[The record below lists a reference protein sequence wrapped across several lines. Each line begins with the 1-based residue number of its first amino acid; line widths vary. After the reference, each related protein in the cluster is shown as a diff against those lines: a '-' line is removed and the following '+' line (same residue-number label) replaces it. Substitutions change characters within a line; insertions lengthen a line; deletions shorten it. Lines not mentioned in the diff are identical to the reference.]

1 MAKISRTES
10 NLFTMPRGAYL
21 RNQSYVYVNTT
32 NKYVPPSAKKE
43 KGGRGYT
50 GHDSVCIGV
59 IQDPDKPEIRK
70 FYANAKYRELFLSEE
85 LPDPPKFADSLS
97 VGLHCWIREASIQS
111 GLAEDLTG
119 AFGEDAASLILDLCA
134 YMLSRESAVM
144 QHVPSWSRDHVLFS
158 EDKPDDSFL
167 GRFLKSSLSIPKIAL
182 FREKWAVRN
191 IGDGKV
197 YLCYDSTNVNSQA
210 DGVFI
215 VQKGHAK
222 DDPSLYQVN
231 TDYVVRQSDG
241 LPLTYLH
248 SPGSVTDIAQAQ
260 EMIRFMD
267 RMKKSSGIEN
277 ISLCLICDRG
287 YISGKNLRHMDQS
300 GIGYILMLRTNFSLY
315 EHLADSVIDEIKS
328 YKHELVSD
336 DGDERYGMT
345 RECTLYEGGPVC
357 YAQIMWSNER
367 YLSRRGE
374 VASQLKAEREK
385 LEAFISASEGK
396 SFLPKALEWIPSYFN
411 LQTKP
416 GIPVTE
422 ERKKR
427 GRGKGT
433 KTVTLDTLQVIGY
446 EDDEAA
452 INRLYQK
459 AGIVILI
466 TSDSLTAQETLMAYS
481 KRDCVEKTFQALKSH
496 LGMDKIGVTTE
507 EAMHGKGLV
516 WFTASILHALMFART
531 APLRST
537 DRKHYTVPAMIEEL
551 EAIKA
556 DKDLRTNKR
565 SRRYKLTR
573 RQQNILKLWEI
584 DENYIDEEIANL
596 SQ

>member
-1 MAKISRTES
+1 
-10 NLFTMPRGAYL
+10 MPRGSYL
-21 RNQSYVYVNTT
+21 RNKSYVYVNTT
-32 NKYVPPSAKKE
+32 NKYVPSSEKKD
-43 KGGRGYT
+43 GGRGYT
-50 GHDSVCIGV
+50 GHESVCIGV
-59 IQDPDKPEIRK
+59 IQYPDKPEIKK
-70 FYANAKYRELFLSEE
+70 FYANARYHELFLSEE
-85 LPDPPKFADSLS
+85 LPDPPMFADSLS
-97 VGLHCWIREASIQS
+97 AGLHCWIAKASTQC
-111 GLAEDLTG
+111 GLVEDLAVT
-119 AFGEDAASLILDLCA
+119 FGEDATAIILDLCS

-144 QHVPSWSRDHVLFS
+144 QHVPSWARDHVLFS
-158 EDKPDDSFL
+158 EEVPDDTYL

-191 IGDGKV
+191 IGDGKI

-260 EMIRFMD
+260 EMIRFLD
-267 RMKKSSGIEN
+267 GLKKSAGVESV
-277 ISLCLICDRG
+277 SLCLICDRG
-287 YISGKNLRHMDQS
+287 YISGKNLRHMDKA
-300 GIGYILMLRTNFSLY
+300 GIGYILMLRTTFGLY
-315 EHLADSVIDEIKS
+315 GQLADSVMDRIKS
-328 YKHELVSD
+328 YKYELRTP
-336 DGDERYGMT
+336 DGDERYGIT
-345 RECTLYEGGPVC
+345 QECTLYEGGPTC

-367 YLSRRGE
+367 YLSRRSE
-374 VASQLKAEREK
+374 AVNTVKAEREK
-385 LEAFISASEGK
+385 LEAFIAASEGK
-396 SFLPKALEWIPSYFN
+396 SFLPKALEWVPPYFK
-411 LQTKP
+411 LVTTP
-416 GIPVTE
+416 GVPITE

-433 KTVTLDTLQVIGY
+433 KTVILETITVTGY

-452 INRLYQK
+452 INRFYQK
-459 AGIVILI
+459 AGIVILV
-466 TSDSLTAQETLMAYS
+466 TSDKLTAQETVEAYS

-507 EAMHGKGLV
+507 DAMHGKGLV
-516 WFTASILHALMFART
+516 WFVASILHALMFSKT
-531 APLRST
+531 VPLRLT

-556 DKDLRTNKR
+556 DKDLKNNNRK
-565 SRRYKLTR
+565 RRYKLTR
-573 RQQNILKLWEI
+573 RQQNILKGWGI
-584 DENYIDEEIANL
+584 DEAYIDEKIADL
-596 SQ
+596 SV

>member
-10 NLFTMPRGAYL
+10 NLFSMPRGSYL
-21 RNQSYVYVNTT
+21 RNKSYVYVNTT
-32 NKYVPPSAKKE
+32 NKYVPSSEKKD
-43 KGGRGYT
+43 GGRGYT
-50 GHDSVCIGV
+50 GHESVCIGV
-59 IQDPDKPEIRK
+59 IQYPDKPEIKK
-70 FYANAKYRELFLSEE
+70 FYANARYHELFLSEE
-85 LPDPPKFADSLS
+85 LPDPPMFADSLS
-97 VGLHCWIREASIQS
+97 TGLHCWIAEASTQC
-111 GLAEDLTG
+111 GLAGDLAVT
-119 AFGEDAASLILDLCA
+119 FGEDTAALILDLCS

-144 QHVPSWSRDHVLFS
+144 QHVPSWARDHVLFS
-158 EDKPDDSFL
+158 EDVPDDTSL
-167 GRFLKSSLSIPKIAL
+167 GRFLKSSISIPKIAL
-182 FREKWAVRN
+182 FREKWAARN
-191 IGDGKV
+191 IGNGNI

-260 EMIRFMD
+260 EMIRFLD
-267 RMKKSSGIEN
+267 GLKRSAGVELV
-277 ISLCLICDRG
+277 SLCLICDRG
-287 YISGKNLRHMDQS
+287 YISGKNLRHMDKA
-300 GIGYILMLRTNFSLY
+300 GIGYILMLRTTFGLY
-315 EHLADSVIDEIKS
+315 GQLADSVIDKIKS
-328 YKHELVSD
+328 YKYELQTP
-336 DGDERYGMT
+336 DGDERYGIT
-345 RECTLYEGGPVC
+345 QECTLYEDGPTC

-374 VASQLKAEREK
+374 AVNTVRVEREK
-385 LEAFISASEGK
+385 LEAFIAASEGK
-396 SFLPKALEWIPSYFN
+396 SFLPNALEWVPPYFK
-411 LQTKP
+411 LVTTP
-416 GIPVTE
+416 GVPITE

-433 KTVTLDTLQVIGY
+433 KTVILETITVTGY

-452 INRLYQK
+452 INKFYQK
-459 AGIVILI
+459 AGIVILV
-466 TSDSLTAQETLMAYS
+466 TSDKLSAQETVEAYS

-507 EAMHGKGLV
+507 DAMHGKGLV
-516 WFTASILHALMFART
+516 WFVASILHALMFSKT
-531 APLRST
+531 APLRLT

-556 DKDLRTNKR
+556 DKDLKNNNRK
-565 SRRYKLTR
+565 RRYKLTK
-573 RQQNILKLWEI
+573 RQQNILKGWGI
-584 DENYIDEEIANL
+584 DEAYIDEKIADL
-596 SQ
+596 SV

>member
-1 MAKISRTES
+1 
-10 NLFTMPRGAYL
+10 MPRGSYL
-21 RNQSYVYVNTT
+21 RNKFYVYVNTS
-32 NKYVPPSAKKE
+32 NKYVPSSEKKD
-43 KGGRGYT
+43 GGRGYT
-50 GHDSVCIGV
+50 GHESVCIGV
-59 IQDPDKPEIRK
+59 IQNPDNPEIRK
-70 FYANAKYRELFLSEE
+70 FYANARYHELFLAEE
-85 LPDPPKFADSLS
+85 LPEPPRFADSLS
-97 VGLHCWIREASIQS
+97 VGLHCWIAEASTQC
-111 GLAEDLTG
+111 GLAEDL
-119 AFGEDAASLILDLCA
+119 AVSFGEGAAALILDLCS

-144 QHVPSWSRDHVLFS
+144 QHVPFWARDHVLFS
-158 EDKPDDSFL
+158 EDVPDDTYL

-267 RMKKSSGIEN
+267 GLKKSAGVESV
-277 ISLCLICDRG
+277 SLCLICDRG
-287 YISGKNLRHMDQS
+287 YISGKNLRHMDKA
-300 GIGYILMLRTNFSLY
+300 GIGYILMLRTTFGLY
-315 EHLADSVIDEIKS
+315 DQLAESVIDRIKS
-328 YKHELVSD
+328 YKYELQTA
-336 DGDERYGMT
+336 DGDERYGIT
-345 RECTLYEGGPVC
+345 HECTLYEDGPTC

-367 YLSRRGE
+367 YLSRRSE
-374 VASQLKAEREK
+374 AINTVRAEREK

-396 SFLPKALEWIPSYFN
+396 SFLPKALEWVPPYFK
-411 LQTKP
+411 LVTTP
-416 GIPVTE
+416 GVPITE

-433 KTVTLDTLQVIGY
+433 KTVILETITVTGY
-446 EDDEAA
+446 EDDETA
-452 INRLYQK
+452 INRFYQK
-459 AGIVILI
+459 AGIVILV
-466 TSDSLTAQETLMAYS
+466 TSDRLTAQETVEAYS

-516 WFTASILHALMFART
+516 WFVASILHALMFSKT
-531 APLRST
+531 APLRLT

-556 DKDLRTNKR
+556 DKDLKNNNRK
-565 SRRYKLTR
+565 RRYKLTR
-573 RQQNILKLWEI
+573 RQQNILKGWGI
-584 DENYIDEEIANL
+584 DEAYIDEKIADL
-596 SQ
+596 SI

>member
-10 NLFTMPRGAYL
+10 NLFTMPRGSYL
-21 RNQSYVYVNTT
+21 RNKSYVYVNTT
-32 NKYVPPSAKKE
+32 NKYVSPSEKKE
-43 KGGRGYT
+43 KGSRGYT

-59 IQDPDKPEIRK
+59 IQDPDKPDNKK
-70 FYANAKYRELFLSEE
+70 FYANARYHELFLSVE
-85 LPDPPKFADSLS
+85 LPDPPRFADSLS
-97 VGLHCWIREASIQS
+97 VGLHCWVKEAAMQS
-111 GLAEDLTG
+111 GLVEDL
-119 AFGEDAASLILDLCA
+119 ACSFGEDAASLILDLCS

-158 EDKPDDSFL
+158 EDIPDDTFL
-167 GRFLKSSLSIPKIAL
+167 GRFLKSSLTIPKIAL

-267 RMKKSSGIEN
+267 RLKKSSGIESV
-277 ISLCLICDRG
+277 SLCLICDRG
-287 YISGKNLRHMDQS
+287 YISGKNLRHMDQA
-300 GIGYILMLRTNFSLY
+300 GIGYILMLRTNFGLY
-315 EHLADSVIDEIKS
+315 EQLADAVIDEIKS
-328 YKHELVSD
+328 YKHELESF
-336 DGDERYGMT
+336 DGDERYGLT
-345 RECTLYEGGPVC
+345 RECTLYEGGPTC

-367 YLSRRGE
+367 YQSRRGE
-374 VASQLKAEREK
+374 VAAKIKAEREK
-385 LEAFISASEGK
+385 LEAFIAANEGK
-396 SFLPKALEWIPSYFN
+396 SFLPEALEWIPPYFA
-411 LQTKP
+411 LVTSL
-416 GIPVTE
+416 GTPVTE

-433 KTVTLDTLQVIGY
+433 KTVMHETCKLNGY

-459 AGIVILI
+459 AGIVILV
-466 TSDSLTAQETLMAYS
+466 TSDQLTAQETLTAYS

-507 EAMHGKGLV
+507 ESMHGKGLV
-516 WFTASILHALMFART
+516 WFAASILHAIMFARIS
-531 APLRST
+531 PLRST

-556 DKDLRTNKR
+556 DKDLKSNKR
-565 SRRYKLTR
+565 NRRYKLTR
-573 RQQNILKLWEI
+573 RQQNILKFWEI
-584 DENYIDEEIANL
+584 DEAYIDEEIASL
-596 SQ
+596 TE

>member
-1 MAKISRTES
+1 
-10 NLFTMPRGAYL
+10 MPRGSYL
-21 RNQSYVYVNTT
+21 RNKSYVYVNTS
-32 NKYVPPSAKKE
+32 NKYVPSSEKKD
-43 KGGRGYT
+43 GGRGYT
-50 GHDSVCIGV
+50 GHESVCIGV
-59 IQDPDKPEIRK
+59 IQNPDNPEIRK
-70 FYANAKYRELFLSEE
+70 FYANARYHELFLAEE
-85 LPDPPKFADSLS
+85 LPDPPRFADSLS
-97 VGLHCWIREASIQS
+97 VGLHCWIAEASTQC
-111 GLAEDLTG
+111 GLAEDL
-119 AFGEDAASLILDLCA
+119 AVSFGEGAAALILDLCS

-144 QHVPSWSRDHVLFS
+144 QHVPFWARDHVLFS
-158 EDKPDDSFL
+158 EDVPDDTYL

-267 RMKKSSGIEN
+267 GLKKSAGVESV
-277 ISLCLICDRG
+277 SLCLICDRG
-287 YISGKNLRHMDQS
+287 YISGKNLRHMDKA
-300 GIGYILMLRTNFSLY
+300 GIGYILMLRTTFGLY
-315 EHLADSVIDEIKS
+315 DQLAESVIDRIKS
-328 YKHELVSD
+328 YKYELQTT
-336 DGDERYGMT
+336 DGDERYGIT
-345 RECTLYEGGPVC
+345 HECTLYEDGPTC

-374 VASQLKAEREK
+374 AANTVRAEREK
-385 LEAFISASEGK
+385 LEAFIAASEGK
-396 SFLPKALEWIPSYFN
+396 SFLPKALEWVPPYFK
-411 LQTKP
+411 LVTTP
-416 GIPVTE
+416 GVPITE

-433 KTVTLDTLQVIGY
+433 KTVILKTITVTGY
-446 EDDEAA
+446 EDDETA
-452 INRLYQK
+452 INRFYQK
-459 AGIVILI
+459 AGIVILV
-466 TSDSLTAQETLMAYS
+466 TSDRLTAQETVEAYS

-516 WFTASILHALMFART
+516 WFVASILHALMFSKT
-531 APLRST
+531 VPLRLT

-556 DKDLRTNKR
+556 DKDLKNNNHK
-565 SRRYKLTR
+565 RRYKLTR
-573 RQQNILKLWEI
+573 RQQNILKGWGI
-584 DENYIDEEIANL
+584 DETYIDEKIADL
-596 SQ
+596 SI

>member
-1 MAKISRTES
+1 
-10 NLFTMPRGAYL
+10 MPRGAYL
-21 RNQSYVYVNTT
+21 RNKSYVYINTT
-32 NKYVPPSAKKE
+32 NKYVSPSEKKE
-43 KGGRGYT
+43 KGSRGYT

-59 IQDPDKPEIRK
+59 IQDPARPDIRR
-70 FYANAKYRELFLSEE
+70 FYANANYRELFLQED
-85 LPDPPKFADSLS
+85 LPDPPRFADSVS
-97 VGLHCWIREASIQS
+97 IGLYCWIKEAAIQS
-111 GLAEDLTG
+111 GLAEDLTV
-119 AFGEDAASLILDLCA
+119 AFGEDAALLILDLCS

-144 QHVPSWSRDHVLFS
+144 QHVPSWSREHVLFS
-158 EDKPDDSFL
+158 EDIPDDSFL
-167 GRFLKSSLSIPKIAL
+167 GRFLKTSLTISKIAL
-182 FREKWAVRN
+182 FRDKWAARN

-210 DGVFI
+210 DGDFI

-231 TDYVVRQSDG
+231 TDYVVRQTDG

-267 RMKKSSGIEN
+267 RLKQSASVEN

-287 YISGKNLRHMDQS
+287 YISGKNLRHMDQAE
-300 GIGYILMLRTNFSLY
+300 IGYILMLRTNFGLY
-315 EHLADSVIDEIKS
+315 EQLADSVIDEIRS
-328 YKHELVSD
+328 YRNELVSD
-336 DGDERYGMT
+336 DGDERYGVT
-345 RECTLYEGGPVC
+345 RECTLYDGGPVC

-374 VASQLKAEREK
+374 AANTVRAEREK
-385 LEAFISASEGK
+385 LEAFIAASEGK
-396 SFLPKALEWIPSYFN
+396 SFLPKALEWVPPYFK
-411 LQTKP
+411 LVTTP
-416 GIPVTE
+416 GVPITE

-433 KTVTLDTLQVIGY
+433 KTVILETITVTGY
-446 EDDEAA
+446 EDDETA
-452 INRLYQK
+452 INRFYQK
-459 AGIVILI
+459 AGIVILV
-466 TSDSLTAQETLMAYS
+466 TSDRLAAQETVEAYS

-516 WFTASILHALMFART
+516 WFVASILHALMFSKT
-531 APLRST
+531 APLRLT

-556 DKDLRTNKR
+556 DKDLKNNNRK
-565 SRRYKLTR
+565 RRYKLTR
-573 RQQNILKLWEI
+573 RQQNILKGWGI
-584 DENYIDEEIANL
+584 DEAYIDEKIADL
-596 SQ
+596 SI

>member
-1 MAKISRTES
+1 
-10 NLFTMPRGAYL
+10 MPRGSYL
-21 RNQSYVYVNTT
+21 RNKSYVYVNTT
-32 NKYVPPSAKKE
+32 NKYVPASKKKK

-50 GHDSVCIGV
+50 GHDCVCIGV
-59 IQDPDKPEIRK
+59 IQDPDKPEVKK
-70 FYANAKYRELFLSEE
+70 FYANDKYRELFLSED
-85 LPDPPKFADSLS
+85 LPDPPKFSDSLS
-97 VGLHCWIREASIQS
+97 VGLHCWIKEAATQS
-111 GLAEDLTG
+111 GLIEDLTSS
-119 AFGEDAASLILDLCA
+119 FGSDATSLILDLCS

-144 QHVPSWSRDHVLFS
+144 QHVPSWSRDHVLFAG
-158 EDKPDDSFL
+158 EKPDDSFL
-167 GRFLKSSLSIPKIAL
+167 GRFLRSNLTITKISL

-191 IGDGKV
+191 IGDGRI

-222 DDPSLYQVN
+222 DDPTLYQVN

-267 RMKKSSGIEN
+267 RLRKSADIEN
-277 ISLCLICDRG
+277 VSLCLICDRG
-287 YISGKNLRHMDQS
+287 YISGKNLRHMDQA
-300 GIGYILMLRTNFSLY
+300 GIGYILMLRTNFGLY
-315 EHLADSVIDEIKS
+315 EQLADSVIDIIKS
-328 YKHELVSD
+328 YKHELETP
-336 DGDERYGMT
+336 DGNERYGMT

-357 YAQIMWSNER
+357 YAQILWSNER

-374 VASQLKAEREK
+374 VARMIKAEREK
-385 LEAFISASEGK
+385 MDAFLATSREK
-396 SFLPKALEWIPSYFN
+396 SFLPEALEWVPPYFK
-411 LQTKP
+411 LKTSP
-416 GIPVTE
+416 GEPITE

-427 GRGKGT
+427 GRGNGT
-433 KTVTLDTLQVIGY
+433 KTVMIETLKVTGY
-446 EDDEAA
+446 EDDEDA
-452 INRLYQK
+452 INMLYQK

-466 TSDSLTAQETLMAYS
+466 TSDKLTAQETLAAYS
-481 KRDCVEKTFQALKSH
+481 KRDCVEKTFRALKSH

-507 EAMHGKGLV
+507 ESIHGKGLV
-516 WFTASILHALMFART
+516 WFVASILHALMFART

-556 DKDLRTNKR
+556 DRDLKTNKR

-573 RQQNILKLWEI
+573 RQQNILKFWKI
-584 DENYIDEEIANL
+584 DEKYIDVEIASL
-596 SQ
+596 TE

>member
-10 NLFTMPRGAYL
+10 NLFVMPRGSYL
-21 RNQSYVYVNTT
+21 RNKSYVYVNTS
-32 NKYVPPSAKKE
+32 NKYVPSSEKKD
-43 KGGRGYT
+43 GGRGYT
-50 GHDSVCIGV
+50 GHESVCIGV
-59 IQDPDKPEIRK
+59 IQNPDNPEIRK
-70 FYANAKYRELFLSEE
+70 FYANARYHELFLSEE
-85 LPDPPKFADSLS
+85 LPEPPKFADSLS
-97 VGLHCWIREASIQS
+97 AGLHCWISEASAQC
-111 GLAEDLTG
+111 GLVEDL
-119 AFGEDAASLILDLCA
+119 AASFGEDAAALILDLCS

-144 QHVPSWSRDHVLFS
+144 QHVPSWARDHVLFS
-158 EDKPDDSFL
+158 EDVPDDTYL

-191 IGDGKV
+191 IGDGKI

-210 DGVFI
+210 NGVFI

-260 EMIRFMD
+260 EMIRFLD
-267 RMKKSSGIEN
+267 GLKKSAGVESV
-277 ISLCLICDRG
+277 SLCLICDRG
-287 YISGKNLRHMDQS
+287 YISGKNLRHMDKA
-300 GIGYILMLRTNFSLY
+300 GIGYILMLRTTFGLY
-315 EHLADSVIDEIKS
+315 GQLADSVIDRIKS
-328 YKHELVSD
+328 YKYELQTP
-336 DGDERYGMT
+336 DGDERYGIT
-345 RECTLYEGGPVC
+345 QECTLYEGGPTC

-374 VASQLKAEREK
+374 AINTVRAEREK
-385 LEAFISASEGK
+385 LDAFIAASEGK
-396 SFLPKALEWIPSYFN
+396 SFLPKALEWVPPYFK
-411 LQTKP
+411 LVTTP
-416 GIPVTE
+416 GVPITE

-433 KTVTLDTLQVIGY
+433 KTVILETITVTGY

-452 INRLYQK
+452 INRFYQK
-459 AGIVILI
+459 AGIVILV
-466 TSDSLTAQETLMAYS
+466 TSDKLTAQETVEAYS

-507 EAMHGKGLV
+507 DAMHGKGLV
-516 WFTASILHALMFART
+516 WFVASILHALMFSKT
-531 APLRST
+531 AALRLT

-556 DKDLRTNKR
+556 DKDLNNNSRK
-565 SRRYKLTR
+565 RRYKLTR
-573 RQQNILKLWEI
+573 RQQNILKGWGI
-584 DENYIDEEIANL
+584 DEAYIDEKIADL
-596 SQ
+596 SV

>member
-1 MAKISRTES
+1 
-10 NLFTMPRGAYL
+10 MPRGAYL

-85 LPDPPKFADSLS
+85 LPDPPRFADSLS

-167 GRFLKSSLSIPKIAL
+167 GRFLKNSLSIPKIAL

-396 SFLPKALEWIPSYFN
+396 SFLPKALEWIPSYFK

-427 GRGKGT
+427 GRSKGT

-516 WFTASILHALMFART
+516 WFVASILHALMFART

>member
-10 NLFTMPRGAYL
+10 NLFVMPRGSYL
-21 RNQSYVYVNTT
+21 RNKSYVYVNTS
-32 NKYVPPSAKKE
+32 NKYVPSSEKKD
-43 KGGRGYT
+43 GGRGYT
-50 GHDSVCIGV
+50 GHESVCIGV
-59 IQDPDKPEIRK
+59 IQNPDNPEIRK
-70 FYANAKYRELFLSEE
+70 FYANARYHELFLSEE
-85 LPDPPKFADSLS
+85 LPEPPKFADSLS
-97 VGLHCWIREASIQS
+97 AGLHCWISEASVQC
-111 GLAEDLTG
+111 GLVEDL
-119 AFGEDAASLILDLCA
+119 AASFGEDAAALILDLCS

-144 QHVPSWSRDHVLFS
+144 QHVPSWARDHVLFS
-158 EDKPDDSFL
+158 EDVPDDTYL

-191 IGDGKV
+191 IGDGKI

-222 DDPSLYQVN
+222 DDPSLFQVN

-267 RMKKSSGIEN
+267 ELKKSAGVESV
-277 ISLCLICDRG
+277 SLCLICDRG
-287 YISGKNLRHMDQS
+287 YISGKNLRHMDKA
-300 GIGYILMLRTNFSLY
+300 GIGYILMLRTTFGLY
-315 EHLADSVIDEIKS
+315 GQLADSVIDRIKS
-328 YKHELVSD
+328 YKYELQTP
-336 DGDERYGMT
+336 DGDERYGIT
-345 RECTLYEGGPVC
+345 QECILYEGGPTC

-374 VASQLKAEREK
+374 AINTVRAEREK
-385 LEAFISASEGK
+385 LDAFIAASEGK
-396 SFLPKALEWIPSYFN
+396 SFLPKALEWVPPYFK
-411 LQTKP
+411 LVTTP
-416 GIPVTE
+416 GVPITE

-433 KTVTLDTLQVIGY
+433 KTVILETITVTGY

-452 INRLYQK
+452 INRFYQK
-459 AGIVILI
+459 AGIVILV
-466 TSDSLTAQETLMAYS
+466 TSDKLTAQETVEAYS

-507 EAMHGKGLV
+507 DAMHGKGLV
-516 WFTASILHALMFART
+516 WFVASILHALMFSKT
-531 APLRST
+531 AALRLT

-556 DKDLRTNKR
+556 DKDLNNNSRK
-565 SRRYKLTR
+565 RRYKLTR
-573 RQQNILKLWEI
+573 RQQNILKGWGI
-584 DENYIDEEIANL
+584 DEAYIDEKIADL
-596 SQ
+596 SV

>member
-1 MAKISRTES
+1 MAKIVRNES
-10 NLFTMPRGAYL
+10 NLFPMPRGSYL
-21 RNQSYVYVNTT
+21 RNRSYVYVNTT
-32 NKYVPPSAKKE
+32 NRYVTPSEKKE

-59 IQDPDKPEIRK
+59 IQDPDRPEIKK
-70 FYANAKYRELFLSEE
+70 FYANARYHELFLSVE
-85 LPDPPKFADSLS
+85 LPDPPRFADSLS
-97 VGLHCWIREASIQS
+97 VGLHCWIKEASVQS
-111 GLAEDLTG
+111 GLAEDLAG
-119 AFGEDAASLILDLCA
+119 SFGEDSASLILDLCS

-144 QHVPSWSRDHVLFS
+144 QHVPSWARDHVLFS
-158 EDKPDDSFL
+158 EDIPNDSFL
-167 GRFLKSSLSIPKIAL
+167 GRFLKSSLTIPKISL
-182 FREKWAVRN
+182 FRERWAARN

-210 DGVFI
+210 NGVFI

-231 TDYVVRQSDG
+231 TDYVVRQADG

-267 RMKKSSGIEN
+267 RLKKSAGIEN
-277 ISLCLICDRG
+277 VSLCLICDRG
-287 YISGKNLRHMDQS
+287 YISGKNLRHMDQA

-315 EHLADSVIDEIKS
+315 EQLADSVIDIIKS
-328 YKHELVSD
+328 YKHELVSA

-345 RECTLYEGGPVC
+345 RECTLYEGGPAC

-367 YLSRRGE
+367 YLSRRAE
-374 VASQLKAEREK
+374 VASTIRTEREK
-385 LEAFISASEGK
+385 LETFIAASEGQ
-396 SFLPKALEWIPSYFN
+396 SFLPKALEWIPSYFK
-411 LQTKP
+411 LQTSP
-416 GIPVTE
+416 GVPITE
-422 ERKKR
+422 ERRKR
-427 GRGKGT
+427 GRGHGT
-433 KTVTLDTLQVIGY
+433 KTVTLETVKVTGY

-459 AGIVILI
+459 AGIVILV
-466 TSDSLTAQETLMAYS
+466 TSDKLNAQETMDAYS

-507 EAMHGKGLV
+507 ESMHGKGLV
-516 WFTASILHALMFART
+516 WFAASILHALMFSRT
-531 APLRST
+531 TPLRIT

-556 DKDLRTNKR
+556 DKDLKTNKR
-565 SRRYKLTR
+565 NRRYKLTR
-573 RQQNILKLWEI
+573 RQQNILKFWEI
-584 DENYIDEEIANL
+584 NESYIDEEIADL
-596 SQ
+596 TE

>member
-10 NLFTMPRGAYL
+10 NLFSMPRGSYL
-21 RNQSYVYVNTT
+21 RNKSYVYVNTS
-32 NKYVPPSAKKE
+32 NKYVPSSEKKD
-43 KGGRGYT
+43 GGRGYT
-50 GHDSVCIGV
+50 GHESVCIGV
-59 IQDPDKPEIRK
+59 IQNPDNPEIRK
-70 FYANAKYRELFLSEE
+70 FYANARYHELFLAEE
-85 LPDPPKFADSLS
+85 LPDPPSFADSLS
-97 VGLHCWIREASIQS
+97 VGLHCWIAEVSTQC
-111 GLAEDLTG
+111 GLAEDL
-119 AFGEDAASLILDLCA
+119 AFSFGEGAAALILDLCA

-144 QHVPSWSRDHVLFS
+144 QHVPFWARDHVLFS
-158 EDKPDDSFL
+158 EDVPDDTYL

-260 EMIRFMD
+260 EMIQFMD
-267 RMKKSSGIEN
+267 GLKKSAGVESV
-277 ISLCLICDRG
+277 SLCLICDRG
-287 YISGKNLRHMDQS
+287 YISGKNLRHMDNA
-300 GIGYILMLRTNFSLY
+300 GIGYILMLRTTFGLY
-315 EHLADSVIDEIKS
+315 DQLAESVIDRIKS
-328 YKHELVSD
+328 YKYELRTT
-336 DGDERYGMT
+336 DGDERYGIT
-345 RECTLYEGGPVC
+345 HECTLYEDGPTC

-367 YLSRRGE
+367 YLSKRGE
-374 VASQLKAEREK
+374 AANTIRAEREK
-385 LEAFISASEGK
+385 LEAFIAASEGK
-396 SFLPKALEWIPSYFN
+396 SFLPEALKWVPSYFK
-411 LQTKP
+411 LVTTP
-416 GIPVTE
+416 GVPITE

-433 KTVTLDTLQVIGY
+433 KTVILETITVTGY
-446 EDDEAA
+446 EDDETA
-452 INRLYQK
+452 INRFYQK
-459 AGIVILI
+459 AGIVILV
-466 TSDSLTAQETLMAYS
+466 TSDRLTAQETVEAYS

-516 WFTASILHALMFART
+516 WFVASILHALMFSKT
-531 APLRST
+531 APLRLT

-556 DKDLRTNKR
+556 DKDLKNNNRK
-565 SRRYKLTR
+565 RRYKLTR
-573 RQQNILKLWEI
+573 RQQNILKGWGI
-584 DENYIDEEIANL
+584 DEAYIDEKIADL
-596 SQ
+596 SI

>member
-1 MAKISRTES
+1 MPRISRAES
-10 NLFTMPRGAYL
+10 NLFMMPKGSYL
-21 RNQSYVYVNTT
+21 RNKSYVYVNTT
-32 NKYVPPSAKKE
+32 NKYVAPSEKKE

-59 IQDPDKPEIRK
+59 IQDPDKPEVKK
-70 FYANAKYRELFLSEE
+70 FYANNKYRELFLSEE
-85 LPDPPKFADSLS
+85 LPAPPKFADSLS
-97 VGLHCWIREASIQS
+97 VGLHCWIKEAATQS
-111 GLAEDLTG
+111 GLTEDLTDS
-119 AFGEDAASLILDLCA
+119 FGVDATSIILDLCS

-144 QHVPSWSRDHVLFS
+144 QHVPSWSRDHVLFA
-158 EDKPDDSFL
+158 EDKPEDSFL
-167 GRFLKSSLSIPKIAL
+167 GRFLRSELSIPKIAL
-182 FREKWAVRN
+182 FREKWAARN

-222 DDPSLYQVN
+222 DDPALYQVN

-267 RMKKSSGIEN
+267 RLRKSADIEKV
-277 ISLCLICDRG
+277 SLCLICDRG
-287 YISGKNLRHMDQS
+287 YISRKNLRHMDQA

-315 EHLADSVIDEIKS
+315 EQLTDSTIGIIKS
-328 YKHELVSD
+328 YKHELETS
-336 DGDERYGMT
+336 DGDELYGMT

-374 VASQLKAEREK
+374 VARTIKAEREK
-385 LEAFISASEGK
+385 MEAFIATSGEK
-396 SFLPKALEWIPSYFN
+396 CFLPEALEWVPSYFK
-411 LQTKP
+411 LKTSP
-416 GIPVTE
+416 GEPITE

-433 KTVTLDTLQVIGY
+433 KTVTLETLKVTGY
-446 EDDEAA
+446 EDDENA
-452 INRLYQK
+452 INMLYQK

-466 TSDSLTAQETLMAYS
+466 TSDRLTAQETLVAYS
-481 KRDCVEKTFQALKSH
+481 KRDCVEKTFRALKSH

-507 EAMHGKGLV
+507 ESIHGKGLV
-516 WFTASILHALMFART
+516 WFVASVLHALMFART

-537 DRKHYTVPAMIEEL
+537 YRKHYTVPAMIEEL

-556 DKDLRTNKR
+556 DRDLKSNNR

-573 RQQNILKLWEI
+573 RQQNILKFWGI
-584 DENYIDEEIANL
+584 DEKFIDEVIASL
-596 SQ
+596 TE

>member
-1 MAKISRTES
+1 MARISRSES
-10 NLFTMPRGAYL
+10 NLFAMPRGSYL
-21 RNQSYVYVNTT
+21 RNGSYVYVNTT
-32 NKYVPPSAKKE
+32 NRYVAPSEKKE
-43 KGGRGYT
+43 QGGRGYT

-59 IQDPDKPEIRK
+59 LQNPDKPEERW
-70 FYANAKYRELFLSEE
+70 FYANAKYRELFLSGE
-85 LPDPPKFADSLS
+85 LPDPPRFADSLS
-97 VGLHCWIREASIQS
+97 AGLHCWIAEASMQS
-111 GLAEDLTG
+111 GLAEDL
-119 AFGEDAASLILDLCA
+119 AFSFGGDAASLVLDLCS

-144 QHVPSWSRDHVLFS
+144 QHVPAWARDHVLFS
-158 EDKPDDSFL
+158 EDMPDDTFL
-167 GRFLKSSLSIPKIAL
+167 GRFLKDSLSIPRISL
-182 FREKWAVRN
+182 FREKWAARN
-191 IGDGKV
+191 IGNGKI

-260 EMIRFMD
+260 EMIRFID
-267 RMKKSSGIEN
+267 QLKKSSAKDE

-287 YISGKNLRHMDQS
+287 YISGKNLRQMDKA
-300 GIGYILMLRTNFSLY
+300 GIGYILMLRTSFSLY
-315 EHLADSVIDEIKS
+315 DELADSAIDEIKS
-328 YKHELVSD
+328 YKHELATQ
-336 DGDERYGMT
+336 DGDERYGLT
-345 RECTLYEGGPVC
+345 KECILYEGGPEC
-357 YAQIMWSNER
+357 CAQVMWSNER

-374 VASQLKAEREK
+374 VANTVRAEREK
-385 LEAFISASEGK
+385 LEAFIAASEGK
-396 SFLPKALEWIPSYFN
+396 SFLPKELEWVPTYFR
-411 LQTKP
+411 LHTAP
-416 GIPVTE
+416 GVPITE
-422 ERKKR
+422 ERRKR

-433 KTVTLDTLQVIGY
+433 KTVVLDTVTVSGY

-459 AGIVILI
+459 AGIIILI
-466 TSDSLTAQETLMAYS
+466 TSDYMTAQETLEAYS

-516 WFTASILHALMFART
+516 WFAASILHALMFTHT
-531 APLRST
+531 APLRGT

-556 DKDLRTNKR
+556 DKDLKTGKR
-565 SRRYKLTR
+565 KRRYKLTR
-573 RQQNILKLWEI
+573 RQQSILKFWGI
-584 DENYIDEEIANL
+584 DESYIDEKIAVL
-596 SQ
+596 SE

>member
-1 MAKISRTES
+1 MAKIVRADS
-10 NLFTMPRGAYL
+10 NLFPMPRGSYL
-21 RNQSYVYVNTT
+21 RNRSYVYINTT
-32 NKYVPPSAKKE
+32 NRYVAPSEKKE
-43 KGGRGYT
+43 KGSRGYT

-59 IQDPDKPEIRK
+59 IQDPDRPDIKK
-70 FYANAKYRELFLSEE
+70 FYANARYRELFLSVE

-97 VGLHCWIREASIQS
+97 VGLHCWIKEASMQS
-111 GLAEDLTG
+111 GLAEDLAG
-119 AFGEDAASLILDLCA
+119 SFGEDAASLILDLCS

-144 QHVPSWSRDHVLFS
+144 QHVPSWARDHVLFS
-158 EDKPDDSFL
+158 GDIPDDSFL
-167 GRFLKSSLSIPKIAL
+167 GRFLKSSLTIPKIAL

-210 DGVFI
+210 NGVFI

-231 TDYVVRQSDG
+231 TDYVVRQADG

-260 EMIRFMD
+260 EMIHFMD
-267 RMKKSSGIEN
+267 RLKKSSGIESV
-277 ISLCLICDRG
+277 SLCLICDRG
-287 YISGKNLRHMDQS
+287 YISGKNLRHMDQA
-300 GIGYILMLRTNFSLY
+300 GIGYILMLRTNFNLY
-315 EHLADSVIDEIKS
+315 EQLADSVIDTIKS
-328 YKHELVSD
+328 YKHELVSA
-336 DGDERYGMT
+336 DGDERYGIT
-345 RECTLYEGGPVC
+345 QDCTLYEGGPVC

-374 VASQLKAEREK
+374 VANTLKAERAK
-385 LEAFISASEGK
+385 LETFIAASEGK
-396 SFLPKALEWIPSYFN
+396 SFLPKALEWVPSYFK
-411 LQTKP
+411 LKTSP
-416 GIPVTE
+416 GVPVTE

-427 GRGKGT
+427 GRGHGT
-433 KTVTLDTLQVIGY
+433 RTVTLETVMVTGY

-459 AGIVILI
+459 AGIVILV
-466 TSDSLTAQETLMAYS
+466 TSDKLTAQETLEAYS

-507 EAMHGKGLV
+507 ESMHGKGLV
-516 WFTASILHALMFART
+516 WFAASILHALMFVRT
-531 APLRST
+531 APLRIT
-537 DRKHYTVPAMIEEL
+537 DRKHYTVPTMIEEL

-556 DKDLRTNKR
+556 DRDLKTNKR
-565 SRRYKLTR
+565 NRRYKLTR
-573 RQQNILKLWEI
+573 RQQNILNFWKI
-584 DENYIDEEIANL
+584 NENYIDEEIADL
-596 SQ
+596 TE

>member
-1 MAKISRTES
+1 
-10 NLFTMPRGAYL
+10 MPRGAYL
-21 RNQSYVYVNTT
+21 RNRSYVYVNTT

-85 LPDPPKFADSLS
+85 LPDPPRFADSLS
-97 VGLHCWIREASIQS
+97 VGLHCWIREASLQS

-119 AFGEDAASLILDLCA
+119 AFGEDAASLILDLCS

-167 GRFLKSSLSIPKIAL
+167 GRFLKSSLSISKIAL
-182 FREKWAVRN
+182 FREKWAIRN

-267 RMKKSSGIEN
+267 RMKKSAGIEN

-385 LEAFISASEGK
+385 LEAFISASGGK
-396 SFLPKALEWIPSYFN
+396 SFLPKALEWIPSYFK

-416 GIPVTE
+416 GTPITE

-433 KTVTLDTLQVIGY
+433 KTITLDTLQVTGY
-446 EDDEAA
+446 EDDEGA

-466 TSDSLTAQETLMAYS
+466 TSDDLTAQETLMAYS

-516 WFTASILHALMFART
+516 WFAASILHALIFART

-556 DKDLRTNKR
+556 DRDLKTNKR

-596 SQ
+596 SK